1 MDNFKCPYCDCE
13 EHKGHTILDP
23 DWSNPTTAD
32 FSVTEIFICKDCGKE
47 IKWPKDKKKEEN

>member
-23 DWSNPTTAD
+23 DWRNPTTAD
-32 FSVTEIFICKDCGKE
+32 FSVTEIFLCKDCGK
-47 IKWPKDKKKEEN
+47 